1 MIYLDNAATTFKKP
15 QSVLDSVMNAYKEST
30 SVGRGGYESAMKAA
44 ETVYGAREKAAELF
58 GASAP
63 EQVVFTSNATH
74 ALNLAIKGVLRE
86 GNCVISGYEHNS
98 VVRPIKACR
107 GLECRIATGKLFCP
121 EIIARSFERLID
133 KNTVF
138 VVCTHMSNVFG
149 YILPI
154 ERIDEIC
161 YKKGVPLIIDASQSA
176 GSLPIKISRLRA
188 CGCICMPGHK
198 GLYGPQGT
206 GLLICREGEKLNTII
221 EGGTGS
227 VSRDITQ
234 PAFMPDRLECG
245 THNVPGI
252 AGLSAGMSY
261 ITERGEGAIMRH
273 ERSLMREIARGLRR
287 LEGIKVFSSSDAL
300 LQGGVLS
307 FVSDKM
313 SAEEIAN
320 VLSNKK
326 IAVRSGFH
334 CSPLS
339 HESVGTVKGT
349 VRVSVSDFT
358 VENEVDV
365 FLKTLS
371 DILSERQKTTN

>member
-15 QSVLDSVMNAYKEST
+15 QSVLRAVLNAYKENT
-30 SVGRGGYESAMKAA
+30 SVGRGGYESAMNAA

-58 GASAP
+58 GASSP

-74 ALNLAIKGVLRE
+74 ALNLAIKGIVRE

-98 VVRPIKACR
+98 VVRPIKACN
-107 GLECRIATGKLFCP
+107 GLECRIARGKLFCP

-138 VVCTHMSNVFG
+138 AVCTHMSNVFG

-161 YKKGVPLIIDASQSA
+161 YKKGIPLIIDASQSA
-176 GSLPIKISRLRA
+176 GSVPIKLSSLRS
-188 CGCICMPGHK
+188 CVCICMPGHK

-206 GLLICREGEKLNTII
+206 GLLICRDGEKLNTII

-227 VSRDITQ
+227 VSKDITQ

-252 AGLSAGMSY
+252 AGLMAGMSY
-261 ITERGEGAIMRH
+261 IKERRESAIMCH
-273 ERSLMREIARGLRR
+273 ERSLVREIARGLRR
-287 LEGIKVFSSSDAL
+287 FDGIKVFSSSDAL

-313 SAEEIAN
+313 SAEEIGNA
-320 VLSNKK
+320 LSDKE

-334 CSPLS
+334 CSPLA
-339 HESVGTVKGT
+339 HESVGTVNGT

-358 VENEVDV
+358 EKNEIDL

-371 DILSERQKTTN
+371 VILFERQKNTN